1 MARLTLDFKGFDEVL
16 KKLNALEANIKPIAE
31 EALIKT
37 HEIVTKKAEDAMA
50 DPNLPARGK
59 YSTGD
64 TKLSLKR
71 DTQIKWNGTEASIPV
86 GFNIKKGGLPSIF
99 LMYGTPR
106 MVKVQPLYDAFW
118 GDETEGEILNTQKQ
132 VFNKALEEW
141 EG

>member
-16 KKLNALEANIKPIAE
+16 KKLNTLEADIKPIAE

-71 DTQIKWNGTEASIPV
+71 DPQVKWNGTEASIPV

-106 MVKVQPLYDAFW
+106 MVKVQVLYDAFW

-132 VFNKALEEW
+132 IFNKALEEW